1 MFQAPKLTDAGKNLY
16 YRNMAGEGIKFTT
29 IQLGNGTIS
38 GPISAMTALVSAVV
52 TIDAAVKN
60 NAEQYAD
67 VSGHFSNA
75 ELEEGFYWR
84 EIGVFAA
91 DPDYPNDRSHDILYC
106 YQNAYDTAD
115 FIPVASVETVE
126 KNITVPIIVGDAS
139 TVSCTLSSS
148 QVLVSEADLEAH
160 DKDANAHN
168 ALFEKINKEL
178 EKKQDTITA
187 KGILKGG
194 QDTKGNPT
202 VTKATPGVDY
212 QQPTQVLTES
222 NAMALTDTVP
232 FFSGADG
239 QNRKVTLKKLKEALG
254 VQSASINVT
263 TCAGAAVVC
272 TDGETT
278 LNGVGSTKFSLPE
291 NTGTWEVTATLNGH
305 TASAVV
311 EVTGAMQYNVD
322 LVITS
327 SVAVT
332 HAPTKTTYNV
342 GETFDPTG
350 LLVTATYADG
360 TTENVTDGCTF
371 SPTVMAASTTAVTIK
386 YQRAGVTV
394 TTTQAVTVLEMSS
407 ISVKTAPNKTAY
419 YIGESF
425 DATGMVIEATMS
437 NGTKKTVTGWTY
449 TPSGALSKTDTAV
462 TISYTENGVT
472 KTCTQAITIRTLSS
486 ISVTTAPAKT
496 AYKYGEKFS
505 SAGMVITAKYSDN
518 ATRVVTGWTYSPTG
532 ALGLSNTTITITYAE
547 GGVSKTCTQA
557 ITIRTLSSISVTT
570 APAKTAYKYGEKFSS
585 AGMVITA
592 KYSDNAT
599 RVVTGWTYS
608 PTGALGLSNTTI
620 TITYAEGGV
629 SKTCTQAITVS
640 NYLSS
645 IAVTH
650 APTKTS
656 YFTGETFNSA
666 GMVVTATMADG
677 SKKTVTGYTC
687 SPTTMAA
694 NTTAVTVSY
703 SEGGVTKT
711 TTTPVTVTSI
721 SNTLASNS
729 WATIRAV
736 SDAGKGSNYW
746 SVGDAKGITINGKV
760 GATTISNLAI
770 SVFILGFNHN
780 ASREGSNRIHFQ
792 IGKIN
797 GTLVGLVDGNYSN
810 YTSTTGAFTMNTSNT
825 NSGGWNN
832 SHMRKTVLGSNSAS
846 ATSPTANTL
855 LAALPADLRAVMKP
869 ATKYSDNTGGG
880 SDTASYVTST
890 TDLLPLLS
898 EFEYHGARSYAN
910 SAEKN
915 YQAQYNYYRAGN
927 SKVHYKHNAT
937 GTAAYAWCRSVHSG
951 TTGTFCLVYTGG
963 SANTGNAT
971 NSWALAPC
979 FFV

>member
-187 KGILKGG
+187 KGILKGD
-194 QDTKGNPT
+194 QDAKGNPT

-291 NTGTWEVTATLNGH
+291 NTGTWEVTATLDGH

-350 LLVTATYADG
+350 LVVTATYADG
-360 TTENVTDGCTF
+360 TTEDVTDGCTF
-371 SPTVMAASTTAVTIK
+371 SPTVMAASTTAVTIT

-449 TPSGALSKTDTAV
+449 TP
-462 TISYTENGVT
+462 
-472 KTCTQAITIRTLSS
+472 
-486 ISVTTAPAKT
+486 
-496 AYKYGEKFS
+496 
-505 SAGMVITAKYSDN
+505 
-518 ATRVVTGWTYSPTG
+518 TG
-532 ALGLSNTTITITYAE
+532 ALGLA
-547 GGVSKTCTQA
+547 
-557 ITIRTLSSISVTT
+557 
-570 APAKTAYKYGEKFSS
+570 
-585 AGMVITA
+585 
-592 KYSDNAT
+592 
-599 RVVTGWTYS
+599 
-608 PTGALGLSNTTI
+608 NTTI

-797 GTLVGLVDGNYSN
+797 GTLVGLVDGNYGSS
-810 YTSTTGAFTMNTSNT
+810 TSTTGAFTMNTSYT

-846 ATSPTANTL
+846 ATSPAANTL

-915 YQAQYNYYRAGN
+915 YQAQYDYYKAGN

-937 GTAAYAWCRSVHSG
+937 GTAAIVWCRSVSSSDSYS
-951 TTGTFCLVYTGG
+951 FCRVYTDG
-963 SANTGNAT
+963 SAYGNDASD
-971 NSWALAPC
+971 SWALAPC

>member
-1 MFQAPKLTDAGKNLY
+1 
-16 YRNMAGEGIKFTT
+16 
-29 IQLGNGTIS
+29 
-38 GPISAMTALVSAVV
+38 
-52 TIDAAVKN
+52 
-60 NAEQYAD
+60 
-67 VSGHFSNA
+67 
-75 ELEEGFYWR
+75 
-84 EIGVFAA
+84 
-91 DPDYPNDRSHDILYC
+91 
-106 YQNAYDTAD
+106 
-115 FIPVASVETVE
+115 
-126 KNITVPIIVGDAS
+126 
-139 TVSCTLSSS
+139 
-148 QVLVSEADLEAH
+148 
-160 DKDANAHN
+160 
-168 ALFEKINKEL
+168 
-178 EKKQDTITA
+178 
-187 KGILKGG
+187 
-194 QDTKGNPT
+194 
-202 VTKATPGVDY
+202 
-212 QQPTQVLTES
+212 
-222 NAMALTDTVP
+222 MALTDTVP

-332 HAPTKTTYNV
+332 HAPTKT
-342 GETFDPTG
+342 
-350 LLVTATYADG
+350 
-360 TTENVTDGCTF
+360 
-371 SPTVMAASTTAVTIK
+371 
-386 YQRAGVTV
+386 
-394 TTTQAVTVLEMSS
+394 
-407 ISVKTAPNKTAY
+407 
-419 YIGESF
+419 
-425 DATGMVIEATMS
+425 
-437 NGTKKTVTGWTY
+437 
-449 TPSGALSKTDTAV
+449 
-462 TISYTENGVT
+462 
-472 KTCTQAITIRTLSS
+472 
-486 ISVTTAPAKT
+486 
-496 AYKYGEKFS
+496 
-505 SAGMVITAKYSDN
+505 
-518 ATRVVTGWTYSPTG
+518 
-532 ALGLSNTTITITYAE
+532 
-547 GGVSKTCTQA
+547 
-557 ITIRTLSSISVTT
+557 
-570 APAKTAYKYGEKFSS
+570 
-585 AGMVITA
+585 
-592 KYSDNAT
+592 
-599 RVVTGWTYS
+599 
-608 PTGALGLSNTTI
+608 
-620 TITYAEGGV
+620 
-629 SKTCTQAITVS
+629 
-640 NYLSS
+640 
-645 IAVTH
+645 
-650 APTKTS
+650 S

-687 SPTTMAA
+687 RPTTMAA

-780 ASREGSNRIHFQ
+780 ASREGNNRIHFQ

-797 GTLVGLVDGNYSN
+797 GTLVGLVDGNYGN

-832 SHMRKTVLGSNSAS
+832 SHMRKTVLGSNSTS
-846 ATSPTANTL
+846 ATSPAANTL

-898 EFEYHGARSYAN
+898 EFEYHGARTYAN

-915 YQAQYNYYRAGN
+915 YQAQYDYYKAGN

-937 GTAAYAWCRSVHSG
+937 GTAANAWCRSVSAAY
-951 TTGTFCLVYTGG
+951 TTAFCRVDTNG
-963 SANTGNAT
+963 SASTSNASY
-971 NSWALAPC
+971 SWAVAPG
-979 FFV
+979 FAA

>member
-38 GPISAMTALVSAVV
+38 GPISTMTALVSAVV

-187 KGILKGG
+187 KGILKGD
-194 QDTKGNPT
+194 QDAKGNPT

-350 LLVTATYADG
+350 LVVTATYADG
-360 TTENVTDGCTF
+360 TTEDVTDGCTF

-518 ATRVVTGWTYSPTG
+518 ATRVVSGWTYSPTG
-532 ALGLSNTTITITYAE
+532 ALGLA
-547 GGVSKTCTQA
+547 
-557 ITIRTLSSISVTT
+557 
-570 APAKTAYKYGEKFSS
+570 
-585 AGMVITA
+585 
-592 KYSDNAT
+592 
-599 RVVTGWTYS
+599 
-608 PTGALGLSNTTI
+608 NTTI

-736 SDAGKGSNYW
+736 SDAGKGANYW

-797 GTLVGLVDGNYSN
+797 GTLVGLVDGNYGNS
-810 YTSTTGAFTMNTSNT
+810 TSTTGAFTMNTSYT

-832 SHMRKTVLGSNSAS
+832 SHMRKTVLGSNSTS
-846 ATSPTANTL
+846 ATSPAANTL

-898 EFEYHGARSYAN
+898 EFEYHGARTYAN

-915 YQAQYNYYRAGN
+915 YQAQYDYYKAGN
-927 SKVHYKHNAT
+927 SRVHYKHNAT
-937 GTAAYAWCRSVHSG
+937 GTAACAWCRSVYSG
-951 TTGTFCLVYTGG
+951 NNNIRFCLVNTDG
-963 SANTGNAT
+963 SASYGSASS
-971 NSWALAPC
+971 SWALAPC

>member
-187 KGILKGG
+187 KGILKGD
-194 QDTKGNPT
+194 QDAKGNPT

-350 LLVTATYADG
+350 LVVTATYADG
-360 TTENVTDGCTF
+360 ATEDVTDGCTF
-371 SPTVMAASTTAVTIK
+371 SPAVMAASTTAVTIK

-472 KTCTQAITIRTLSS
+472 
-486 ISVTTAPAKT
+486 
-496 AYKYGEKFS
+496 
-505 SAGMVITAKYSDN
+505 
-518 ATRVVTGWTYSPTG
+518 
-532 ALGLSNTTITITYAE
+532 
-547 GGVSKTCTQA
+547 
-557 ITIRTLSSISVTT
+557 
-570 APAKTAYKYGEKFSS
+570 
-585 AGMVITA
+585 
-592 KYSDNAT
+592 
-599 RVVTGWTYS
+599 
-608 PTGALGLSNTTI
+608 
-620 TITYAEGGV
+620 
-629 SKTCTQAITVS
+629 KTCTQAITVS

-898 EFEYHGARSYAN
+898 EFEYHGARTYAN

-915 YQAQYNYYRAGN
+915 YQAQYDYYRAGN
-927 SKVHYKHNAT
+927 SKVHYRHNAT
-937 GTAAYAWCRSVHSG
+937 GTAAYVWCRSVYSSG
-951 TTGTFCLVYTGG
+951 GSSFCLVYADG
-963 SANTGNAT
+963 SADISGAYY
-971 NSWALAPC
+971 SWALAPC

>member
-187 KGILKGG
+187 KGILKGD
-194 QDTKGNPT
+194 QDAKGNHT

-350 LLVTATYADG
+350 LVVTATYADG
-360 TTENVTDGCTF
+360 TTEDVTDGCTF

-407 ISVKTAPNKTAY
+407 ISV
-419 YIGESF
+419 
-425 DATGMVIEATMS
+425 
-437 NGTKKTVTGWTY
+437 
-449 TPSGALSKTDTAV
+449 
-462 TISYTENGVT
+462 
-472 KTCTQAITIRTLSS
+472 
-486 ISVTTAPAKT
+486 TTAPTKT

-532 ALGLSNTTITITYAE
+532 ALG
-547 GGVSKTCTQA
+547 
-557 ITIRTLSSISVTT
+557 
-570 APAKTAYKYGEKFSS
+570 
-585 AGMVITA
+585 M
-592 KYSDNAT
+592 
-599 RVVTGWTYS
+599 
-608 PTGALGLSNTTI
+608 SNTTI

-760 GATTISNLAI
+760 GATTFSNLAI

-797 GTLVGLVDGNYSN
+797 GTLVGLVDGNYGNS
-810 YTSTTGAFTMNTSNT
+810 TSTTGAFTMNTSYT

-832 SHMRKTVLGSNSAS
+832 SHMRKTVLGSNSTS
-846 ATSPTANTL
+846 ATSPAANTL

-898 EFEYHGARSYAN
+898 EFEYHGARTYAN

-915 YQAQYNYYRAGN
+915 YQAQYDYYKAGN
-927 SKVHYKHNAT
+927 SRVHYKHNAT
-937 GTAAYAWCRSVHSG
+937 GTAANAWCRSVYSG
-951 TTGTFCLVYTGG
+951 TDDYFCLVGTGG
-963 SANTGNAT
+963 SAISSYANG
-971 NSWALAPC
+971 SWALAPC

>member
-1 MFQAPKLTDAGKNLY
+1 M
-16 YRNMAGEGIKFTT
+16 R
-29 IQLGNGTIS
+29 
-38 GPISAMTALVSAVV
+38 
-52 TIDAAVKN
+52 
-60 NAEQYAD
+60 
-67 VSGHFSNA
+67 
-75 ELEEGFYWR
+75 
-84 EIGVFAA
+84 
-91 DPDYPNDRSHDILYC
+91 PDYPNDRSHDILYC

-187 KGILKGG
+187 KGILKGD
-194 QDTKGNPT
+194 QDAKGNPT

-332 HAPTKTTYNV
+332 HAPTKT
-342 GETFDPTG
+342 
-350 LLVTATYADG
+350 
-360 TTENVTDGCTF
+360 
-371 SPTVMAASTTAVTIK
+371 
-386 YQRAGVTV
+386 
-394 TTTQAVTVLEMSS
+394 
-407 ISVKTAPNKTAY
+407 
-419 YIGESF
+419 
-425 DATGMVIEATMS
+425 
-437 NGTKKTVTGWTY
+437 
-449 TPSGALSKTDTAV
+449 
-462 TISYTENGVT
+462 
-472 KTCTQAITIRTLSS
+472 
-486 ISVTTAPAKT
+486 
-496 AYKYGEKFS
+496 
-505 SAGMVITAKYSDN
+505 
-518 ATRVVTGWTYSPTG
+518 
-532 ALGLSNTTITITYAE
+532 
-547 GGVSKTCTQA
+547 
-557 ITIRTLSSISVTT
+557 
-570 APAKTAYKYGEKFSS
+570 
-585 AGMVITA
+585 
-592 KYSDNAT
+592 
-599 RVVTGWTYS
+599 
-608 PTGALGLSNTTI
+608 
-620 TITYAEGGV
+620 
-629 SKTCTQAITVS
+629 
-640 NYLSS
+640 
-645 IAVTH
+645 
-650 APTKTS
+650 S

-694 NTTAVTVSY
+694 NTTAVTVKY
-703 SEGGVTKT
+703 TEGGVTKT
-711 TTTPVTVTSI
+711 TTTPVSVTSI

-760 GATTISNLAI
+760 GATTISNLSI

-797 GTLVGLVDGNYSN
+797 GTLVGLVDGNYGN
-810 YTSTTGAFTMNTSNT
+810 NTSTTGAFTMNTSYT
-825 NSGGWNN
+825 NSGGWNS

-846 ATSPTANTL
+846 ATSPAANTL

-915 YQAQYNYYRAGN
+915 YQKQYDYYKAGN
-927 SKVHYKHNAT
+927 SKVHNRFENPESAVCAWT
-937 GTAAYAWCRSVHSG
+937 RSAYAGNSD
-951 TTGTFCLVYTGG
+951 TFCRVGTDGTPG
-963 SANTGNAT
+963 T
-971 NSWALAPC
+971 NYADTSWALAPG
-979 FFV
+979 FAV

>member
-187 KGILKGG
+187 KGILKGD
-194 QDTKGNPT
+194 QDAKGNPT

-311 EVTGAMQYNVD
+311 EVTGTMQYNVD

-350 LLVTATYADG
+350 LVVTATYADG
-360 TTENVTDGCTF
+360 TTEDVTDGCTF

-394 TTTQAVTVLEMSS
+394 TTTQAVTVLEM
-407 ISVKTAPNKTAY
+407 
-419 YIGESF
+419 
-425 DATGMVIEATMS
+425 
-437 NGTKKTVTGWTY
+437 
-449 TPSGALSKTDTAV
+449 
-462 TISYTENGVT
+462 
-472 KTCTQAITIRTLSS
+472 SS

-532 ALGLSNTTITITYAE
+532 ALG
-547 GGVSKTCTQA
+547 
-557 ITIRTLSSISVTT
+557 
-570 APAKTAYKYGEKFSS
+570 
-585 AGMVITA
+585 M
-592 KYSDNAT
+592 
-599 RVVTGWTYS
+599 
-608 PTGALGLSNTTI
+608 SNTTI

-797 GTLVGLVDGNYSN
+797 GTLVGLVDGNYGNS
-810 YTSTTGAFTMNTSNT
+810 TSTTGAFTMNTSYT

-832 SHMRKTVLGSNSAS
+832 SHMRKTVLGSNSTS
-846 ATSPTANTL
+846 ATSPAANTL

-898 EFEYHGARSYAN
+898 EFEYHGARTYAN

-915 YQAQYNYYRAGN
+915 YQAQYDYYKAGN
-927 SKVHYKHNAT
+927 SRVHYKHNAT
-937 GTAAYAWCRSVHSG
+937 GAAATAWCRSVYSSSG
-951 TTGTFCLVYTGG
+951 NGFCRVSTDG
-963 SANTGNAT
+963 SAYGNDA
-971 NSWALAPC
+971 NRSWALAPC

>member
-187 KGILKGG
+187 KGILKGD
-194 QDTKGNPT
+194 QDAKGNPT

-350 LLVTATYADG
+350 LVVTATYADG
-360 TTENVTDGCTF
+360 TTEDVTDGCTF

-472 KTCTQAITIRTLSS
+472 
-486 ISVTTAPAKT
+486 
-496 AYKYGEKFS
+496 
-505 SAGMVITAKYSDN
+505 
-518 ATRVVTGWTYSPTG
+518 
-532 ALGLSNTTITITYAE
+532 
-547 GGVSKTCTQA
+547 
-557 ITIRTLSSISVTT
+557 
-570 APAKTAYKYGEKFSS
+570 
-585 AGMVITA
+585 
-592 KYSDNAT
+592 
-599 RVVTGWTYS
+599 
-608 PTGALGLSNTTI
+608 
-620 TITYAEGGV
+620 
-629 SKTCTQAITVS
+629 KTCTQAITVS

-760 GATTISNLAI
+760 GATTFSNLAI

-846 ATSPTANTL
+846 ATSPAANTL

-898 EFEYHGARSYAN
+898 EFEYHGARYYAN

-915 YQAQYNYYRAGN
+915 YQAQYDYYRAGN
-927 SKVHYKHNAT
+927 SKVHYRHNAT
-937 GTAAYAWCRSVHSG
+937 GTAAYVWCRSVRSSNINY
-951 TTGTFCLVYTGG
+951 FCLVDTDG
-963 SANTGNAT
+963 SAYYSNA
-971 NSWALAPC
+971 NYSWALAPC

>member
-194 QDTKGNPT
+194 QDAKGNPT

-350 LLVTATYADG
+350 LVVTATYADG
-360 TTENVTDGCTF
+360 TTEDVTDGCTF

-394 TTTQAVTVLEMSS
+394 TTT
-407 ISVKTAPNKTAY
+407 
-419 YIGESF
+419 
-425 DATGMVIEATMS
+425 
-437 NGTKKTVTGWTY
+437 
-449 TPSGALSKTDTAV
+449 
-462 TISYTENGVT
+462 
-472 KTCTQAITIRTLSS
+472 
-486 ISVTTAPAKT
+486 
-496 AYKYGEKFS
+496 
-505 SAGMVITAKYSDN
+505 
-518 ATRVVTGWTYSPTG
+518 
-532 ALGLSNTTITITYAE
+532 
-547 GGVSKTCTQA
+547 
-557 ITIRTLSSISVTT
+557 
-570 APAKTAYKYGEKFSS
+570 
-585 AGMVITA
+585 
-592 KYSDNAT
+592 
-599 RVVTGWTYS
+599 
-608 PTGALGLSNTTI
+608 
-620 TITYAEGGV
+620 
-629 SKTCTQAITVS
+629 
-640 NYLSS
+640 
-645 IAVTH
+645 
-650 APTKTS
+650 
-656 YFTGETFNSA
+656 
-666 GMVVTATMADG
+666 
-677 SKKTVTGYTC
+677 
-687 SPTTMAA
+687 
-694 NTTAVTVSY
+694 
-703 SEGGVTKT
+703 
-711 TTTPVTVTSI
+711 TPVTVTSI

-729 WATIRAV
+729 WATIRDV

-780 ASREGSNRIHFQ
+780 ASREGNNRIHFQ

-846 ATSPTANTL
+846 ATSPAANTL

-880 SDTASYVTST
+880 SDAASYVTST

-915 YQAQYNYYRAGN
+915 YQAQYDYYRAGN
-927 SKVHYKHNAT
+927 SKVHYRHNAT
-937 GTAAYAWCRSVHSG
+937 GTAAAVWCRSVRSSYDG
-951 TTGTFCLVYTGG
+951 IFCRVTTDG
-963 SANTGNAT
+963 SAISNDANY
-971 NSWALAPC
+971 SWALAPC

>member
-187 KGILKGG
+187 KGILKGD
-194 QDTKGNPT
+194 QDAKGNPT

-350 LLVTATYADG
+350 LVVTATYADG
-360 TTENVTDGCTF
+360 TTEDVTDGCTF

-394 TTTQAVTVLEMSS
+394 TT
-407 ISVKTAPNKTAY
+407 
-419 YIGESF
+419 
-425 DATGMVIEATMS
+425 
-437 NGTKKTVTGWTY
+437 
-449 TPSGALSKTDTAV
+449 
-462 TISYTENGVT
+462 
-472 KTCTQAITIRTLSS
+472 TQAITIRTLSS

-532 ALGLSNTTITITYAE
+532 T
-547 GGVSKTCTQA
+547 
-557 ITIRTLSSISVTT
+557 
-570 APAKTAYKYGEKFSS
+570 
-585 AGMVITA
+585 
-592 KYSDNAT
+592 
-599 RVVTGWTYS
+599 
-608 PTGALGLSNTTI
+608 LGLSNTTI

-736 SDAGKGSNYW
+736 SDVGKGSNYW

-760 GATTISNLAI
+760 GTTTISNLAI

-780 ASREGSNRIHFQ
+780 ASREGGNRIHFQ

-797 GTLVGLVDGNYSN
+797 GTLVGLVDGNYGN

-846 ATSPTANTL
+846 ATSPADNTL

-880 SDTASYVTST
+880 SDAASYVTST

-915 YQAQYNYYRAGN
+915 YQAQYDYYKAGN
-927 SKVHYKHNAT
+927 SRVHYKHNAT
-937 GTAAYAWCRSVHSG
+937 GTAALVWCRSVFSG
-951 TTGTFCLVYTGG
+951 STGLFCLVYSDG
-963 SANTGNAT
+963 SAGTDGAAY
-971 NSWALAPC
+971 SWALAPC

>member
-1 MFQAPKLTDAGKNLY
+1 MSVQSQIERISAAVADSYTAAADIGATIPQTQTVDNLPETI
-16 YRNMAGEGIKFTT
+16 RSIPTGGIKLQSIAVTT
-29 IQLGNGTIS
+29 
-38 GPISAMTALVSAVV
+38 P
-52 TIDAAVKN
+52 
-60 NAEQYAD
+60 
-67 VSGHFSNA
+67 
-75 ELEEGFYWR
+75 
-84 EIGVFAA
+84 
-91 DPDYPNDRSHDILYC
+91 P
-106 YQNAYDTAD
+106 
-115 FIPVASVETVE
+115 
-126 KNITVPIIVGDAS
+126 
-139 TVSCTLSSS
+139 
-148 QVLVSEADLEAH
+148 
-160 DKDANAHN
+160 
-168 ALFEKINKEL
+168 
-178 EKKQDTITA
+178 A
-187 KGILKGG
+187 K
-194 QDTKGNPT
+194 TS
-202 VTKATPGVDY
+202 Y
-212 QQPTQVLTES
+212 
-222 NAMALTDTVP
+222 
-232 FFSGADG
+232 FSGE
-239 QNRKVTLKKLKEALG
+239 R
-254 VQSASINVT
+254 
-263 TCAGAAVVC
+263 
-272 TDGETT
+272 
-278 LNGVGSTKFSLPE
+278 
-291 NTGTWEVTATLNGH
+291 
-305 TASAVV
+305 
-311 EVTGAMQYNVD
+311 
-322 LVITS
+322 
-327 SVAVT
+327 
-332 HAPTKTTYNV
+332 
-342 GETFDPTG
+342 FDPSG
-350 LLVTATYADG
+350 MVVTATYSNGAKLAATGYAIEPSGPLSDG
-360 TTENVTDGCTF
+360 MT
-371 SPTVMAASTTAVTIK
+371 SVTIR
-386 YQRAGVTV
+386 YTEGGRSV
-394 TTTQAVTVLEMSS
+394 TT
-407 ISVKTAPNKTAY
+407 
-419 YIGESF
+419 
-425 DATGMVIEATMS
+425 
-437 NGTKKTVTGWTY
+437 
-449 TPSGALSKTDTAV
+449 
-462 TISYTENGVT
+462 
-472 KTCTQAITIRTLSS
+472 TQAITIRTLSS
-486 ISVTTAPAKT
+486 ISVTTAPTKT
-496 AYKYGEKFS
+496 SYKYGEKFS

-518 ATRVVTGWTYSPTG
+518 ATRVVSGWTYSPTG
-532 ALGLSNTTITITYAE
+532 ALGLA
-547 GGVSKTCTQA
+547 
-557 ITIRTLSSISVTT
+557 
-570 APAKTAYKYGEKFSS
+570 
-585 AGMVITA
+585 
-592 KYSDNAT
+592 
-599 RVVTGWTYS
+599 
-608 PTGALGLSNTTI
+608 NTTI

-677 SKKTVTGYTC
+677 STKTVTGYTC

-915 YQAQYNYYRAGN
+915 YQAQYDYYRAGN

-937 GTAAYAWCRSVHSG
+937 GTAARVWCRSVYSG
-951 TTGTFCLVYTGG
+951 YSDYFCLVTTGG
-963 SANTGNAT
+963 GANLDGADY
-971 NSWALAPC
+971 SWALAPC

>member
-160 DKDANAHN
+160 NKDANAHN

-187 KGILKGG
+187 QGILKGG
-194 QDTKGNPT
+194 QDAEGKPT

-272 TDGETT
+272 TDGKTT

-332 HAPTKTTYNV
+332 HAPTKT
-342 GETFDPTG
+342 
-350 LLVTATYADG
+350 
-360 TTENVTDGCTF
+360 
-371 SPTVMAASTTAVTIK
+371 
-386 YQRAGVTV
+386 
-394 TTTQAVTVLEMSS
+394 
-407 ISVKTAPNKTAY
+407 
-419 YIGESF
+419 
-425 DATGMVIEATMS
+425 
-437 NGTKKTVTGWTY
+437 
-449 TPSGALSKTDTAV
+449 
-462 TISYTENGVT
+462 
-472 KTCTQAITIRTLSS
+472 
-486 ISVTTAPAKT
+486 
-496 AYKYGEKFS
+496 
-505 SAGMVITAKYSDN
+505 
-518 ATRVVTGWTYSPTG
+518 
-532 ALGLSNTTITITYAE
+532 
-547 GGVSKTCTQA
+547 
-557 ITIRTLSSISVTT
+557 
-570 APAKTAYKYGEKFSS
+570 
-585 AGMVITA
+585 
-592 KYSDNAT
+592 
-599 RVVTGWTYS
+599 
-608 PTGALGLSNTTI
+608 
-620 TITYAEGGV
+620 
-629 SKTCTQAITVS
+629 
-640 NYLSS
+640 
-645 IAVTH
+645 
-650 APTKTS
+650 S
-656 YFTGETFNSA
+656 YFTGETFSSA

-760 GATTISNLAI
+760 GATTFSNLAI

-797 GTLVGLVDGNYSN
+797 GALVGLVDGNYSN

-880 SDTASYVTST
+880 SDAASYVTST

-898 EFEYHGARSYAN
+898 EFEYHGARYYAN

-915 YQAQYNYYRAGN
+915 YQAQYDYYRAGN

-937 GTAAYAWCRSVHSG
+937 GTAAGVWCRSVYSSY
-951 TTGTFCLVYTGG
+951 TDAFCRVSTDG
-963 SANTGNAT
+963 SAGTSYAYY
-971 NSWALAPC
+971 SRALAPC

>member
-38 GPISAMTALVSAVV
+38 GPISTMTALVSAVV

-60 NAEQYAD
+60 NAERYAD

-178 EKKQDTITA
+178 EKKQDTITV

-194 QDTKGNPT
+194 QDAKGNPT

-350 LLVTATYADG
+350 LVVTATYADG
-360 TTENVTDGCTF
+360 TTEDVTDGCTF

-394 TTTQAVTVLEMSS
+394 TT
-407 ISVKTAPNKTAY
+407 
-419 YIGESF
+419 
-425 DATGMVIEATMS
+425 
-437 NGTKKTVTGWTY
+437 
-449 TPSGALSKTDTAV
+449 
-462 TISYTENGVT
+462 
-472 KTCTQAITIRTLSS
+472 
-486 ISVTTAPAKT
+486 
-496 AYKYGEKFS
+496 
-505 SAGMVITAKYSDN
+505 
-518 ATRVVTGWTYSPTG
+518 
-532 ALGLSNTTITITYAE
+532 
-547 GGVSKTCTQA
+547 TQA

-656 YFTGETFNSA
+656 YFTGETFSSA

-760 GATTISNLAI
+760 GATTFSNLAI

-898 EFEYHGARSYAN
+898 EFEYHGARYYAN

-915 YQAQYNYYRAGN
+915 YQAQYDYYRAGN

-937 GTAAYAWCRSVHSG
+937 GTAAWVWCRSVDSSYYYG
-951 TTGTFCLVYTGG
+951 FCLVYTGG
-963 SANTGNAT
+963 GAT
-971 NSWALAPC
+971 SYTAYYSWALAPC

>member
-29 IQLGNGTIS
+29 IQLGNGAIS

-160 DKDANAHN
+160 DKDENAHN

-187 KGILKGG
+187 KGILKGD
-194 QDTKGNPT
+194 QDAKGNPT

-350 LLVTATYADG
+350 LVVTATYADG
-360 TTENVTDGCTF
+360 TTEDVTDGCTF

-425 DATGMVIEATMS
+425 DATGMVI
-437 NGTKKTVTGWTY
+437 
-449 TPSGALSKTDTAV
+449 
-462 TISYTENGVT
+462 
-472 KTCTQAITIRTLSS
+472 
-486 ISVTTAPAKT
+486 
-496 AYKYGEKFS
+496 
-505 SAGMVITAKYSDN
+505 TAKYSDN

-532 ALGLSNTTITITYAE
+532 ALG
-547 GGVSKTCTQA
+547 
-557 ITIRTLSSISVTT
+557 
-570 APAKTAYKYGEKFSS
+570 
-585 AGMVITA
+585 M
-592 KYSDNAT
+592 
-599 RVVTGWTYS
+599 
-608 PTGALGLSNTTI
+608 SNTTI

-656 YFTGETFNSA
+656 YFTGETFSSA

-780 ASREGSNRIHFQ
+780 ASREGNNRIHFQ

-797 GTLVGLVDGNYSN
+797 GTLVGLVDGNYGNS
-810 YTSTTGAFTMNTSNT
+810 TSTTGAFTMNTSYT

-832 SHMRKTVLGSNSAS
+832 SHMRKTVLGSNSTS
-846 ATSPTANTL
+846 ATSPAANTL

-898 EFEYHGARSYAN
+898 EFEYHGARTYAN

-915 YQAQYNYYRAGN
+915 YQAQYDYYKAGN
-927 SKVHYKHNAT
+927 SRVHYKHNAT
-937 GTAAYAWCRSVHSG
+937 GAAAIAWCRSAGSG
-951 TTGTFCLVYTGG
+951 NGNYFCLVDTDG
-963 SANTGNAT
+963 SANTTGAT
-971 NSWALAPC
+971 RSWALAPC